1 MKLLI
6 ISGRSGSG
14 KSTALHILEDQDYY
28 CIDNLPAGLLQSLV
42 ARIFNDETLISKV
55 AVSIDARNISLDLQQ
70 VPSIVGKLRAQN
82 IHTEIIFLNA
92 NSQTLLNR
100 FSESR
105 RKHPLSNAQTSLDE
119 AISKESELLEPI
131 ALMANLSIDT
141 SAMSL
146 NTLQDTVKSNVI
158 EDRAPSLA
166 LLLESFGYKNGIPIN
181 ADIVFDIRC
190 LPNPYWDNSLR
201 IFTGLNERVQIYLDS
216 QQHVE
221 DMFIDISKFLQ
232 KWLPQFENNSRS
244 YITFALGCTGGQHRS
259 VYLCERLGRFFERI
273 IEKVQ
278 VRHRELTI

>member
-28 CIDNLPAGLLQSLV
+28 CIDNLPASLLQSLV

-55 AVSIDARNISLDLQQ
+55 AVSIDARNISRDLQQ

-166 LLLESFGYKNGIPIN
+166 LLLESFGYNNGIPIN

-201 IFTGLNERVQIYLDS
+201 ILTGLDKRVQIYLDS

-232 KWLPQFENNSRS
+232 KWLPQFENNNRS
-244 YITFALGCTGGQHRS
+244 YITVALGCTGGQHRS

>member
-14 KSTALHILEDQDYY
+14 KSTALHILEDQGYY
-28 CIDNLPAGLLQSLV
+28 CIDNLPASLLQSLV

-82 IHTEIIFLNA
+82 INTEIIFLNA

-166 LLLESFGYKNGIPIN
+166 LLFESFGYKNGIPIN

-201 IFTGLNERVQIYLDS
+201 ILTGLDKRVQIYLDS

>member
-14 KSTALHILEDQDYY
+14 KSTALHILEDQGYY
-28 CIDNLPAGLLQSLV
+28 CIDNLPASLLQSLV

-70 VPSIVGKLRAQN
+70 VPSIVGKLRAQT

-131 ALMANLSIDT
+131 ASMANLSIDT

-166 LLLESFGYKNGIPIN
+166 LLFESFGYKNGIPIN

-201 IFTGLNERVQIYLDS
+201 ILTGLDKRVQIYLDS

-232 KWLPQFENNSRS
+232 KWLPQFENNNRS
-244 YITFALGCTGGQHRS
+244 YITVALGCTGGQHRS

-278 VRHRELTI
+278 VRHRALTI

>member
-28 CIDNLPAGLLQSLV
+28 CIDNLPASLLQSLV

-201 IFTGLNERVQIYLDS
+201 ILTGLDKRVQIYLDS

-232 KWLPQFENNSRS
+232 KWLPQFENNNRS
-244 YITFALGCTGGQHRS
+244 YITVALGCTGGQHRS